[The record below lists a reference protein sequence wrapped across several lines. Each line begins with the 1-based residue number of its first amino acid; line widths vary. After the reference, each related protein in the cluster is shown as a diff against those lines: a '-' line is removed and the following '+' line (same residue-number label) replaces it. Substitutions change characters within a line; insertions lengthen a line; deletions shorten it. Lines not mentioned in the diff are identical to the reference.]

1 MEAVKLVAVFVIIIL
16 ALRKKLSVGVTLFGA
31 GIITSLLYQ
40 VELSALLDGYWGLV
54 KSKRFIS
61 LTSVIVLI
69 TTLGRLLKEL
79 KFLERLSGA
88 CKGLPG
94 GNKTAVAV
102 LPPLVG
108 LMPMPG
114 GSLLSAPLVD
124 NVLTGSQYPPEFRT
138 ASNYWFR
145 HIVEFFWPIYPGIIL
160 TEAITGLPIGTVSL
174 MQFPLTVIMAVIG
187 LAFFIRKIDNNNAA
201 ATHFWRP
208 LLGILSS
215 IWPIALAIIV
225 YAVLKVDLA
234 LAVLISFI
242 VLVVIARPPKDNLL
256 TALKEGLSYKL
267 VFLIF
272 GTLSFQTALELSG
285 AIGSIPRLSLQFNL
299 PEELLIFLVCFAA
312 GILTGM
318 VAAFVAL
325 GYTLLAGFL
334 YQPEIVPSHI
344 LLAYLSGYLG
354 MMLSPTHLCLILTNE
369 YFKSDL
375 LKVYRQLT
383 IPVVLLALFG
393 FLLYLSPWTTLFR
406 PS

>member
-40 VELSALLDGYWGLV
+40 VELSALLDGYWELV

-79 KFLERLSGA
+79 KFLERLSEA

-94 GNKTAVAV
+94 GNRTAVAV

-124 NVLTGSQYPPEFRT
+124 NVLTGKQYPPEFRT

-201 ATHFWRP
+201 ATLFWRP

-215 IWPIALAIIV
+215 IWPIGLAITV
-225 YAVLKVDLA
+225 YAILKVDLA

-256 TALKEGLSYKL
+256 TALKEGLSFKL

-285 AIGSIPRLSLQFNL
+285 AIGSIPKLSLQFNL
-299 PEELLIFLVCFAA
+299 PEELLIFLVCFTA

-334 YQPEIVPSHI
+334 YQPEIIPSHI

-375 LKVYRQLT
+375 LKVYRQLA
-383 IPVVLLALFG
+383 IPVILLALFG
-393 FLLYLSPWTTLFR
+393 FLLYLSPWTALFG